1 MNFHLLHFGCSFRF
15 GVGHRLSGRKPLPV
29 NIPTERKRPDK
40 RCFRFSEFCTWSE
53 AIFLTL
59 GLSELVSM
67 LHRKMFFGWMTPK
80 RVTGSIWSA
89 HSSSRVTRR
98 GCMAQRKHFFPP
110 SSPMFESRL
119 LQYFFSL
126 LLSLWT
132 VMRSNPSSAKQLIS
146 QMQWAKGLELITTKS
161 RLTPITS
168 KITRQLCHQYPDPVL
183 CKKISVNLRYAGI

>member
-1 MNFHLLHFGCSFRF
+1 MDPLVWVDCWPPRNRFHVFKNLAKFFNSDFLRNIIWAQMNFHLLHFGCSFRF

-98 GCMAQRKHFFPP
+98 VCTAQRKQFSHPAARGSNP
-110 SSPMFESRL
+110 GSANI
-119 LQYFFSL
+119 FSL
-126 LLSLWT
+126 YCL
-132 VMRSNPSSAKQLIS
+132 VCEQ
-146 QMQWAKGLELITTKS
+146 
-161 RLTPITS
+161 
-168 KITRQLCHQYPDPVL
+168 
-183 CKKISVNLRYAGI
+183 